1 MIRVVLIALAF
12 LALTLVL
19 LPFQLIG
26 LAFDLRLQRTIPH
39 LYHRVLC
46 ALIGVRI
53 REVGMR
59 STASPALILSNHASW
74 LDICVISALAPVV
87 FVAKSEVAGW
97 PVFGW
102 LAKLQRTIF
111 INRQARH
118 QTGAATREI
127 AGRLLGGDA
136 VVLFAEGTSS
146 DGIRVLPFR
155 SSLVGA
161 VHHALGNSTHH
172 TSITVQPMSLA
183 YVGFGGVPMGRGLRE
198 RVAWYGDADLIPHL
212 LARAVVR
219 RRRRHGELGRGQG
232 LRHERGSQGD
242 HARGGKIGPAHD
254 RGGTACCAAGTD
266 GIGAGPRTAASGTGL
281 TCVDAMVHR
290 VLRLCG
296 VRVTMRS
303 PSRAPPDRTNP
314 CKFAISAAPACAFP
328 PSASAA
334 TISASA
340 PISKPRAR

>member
-1 MIRVVLIALAF
+1 MIRIVLIVLAIV
-12 LALTLVL
+12 ALTLVL

-26 LAFDLRLQRTIPH
+26 IAFNLWLQRTIPH
-39 LYHRVLC
+39 LYHRILC
-46 ALIGVRI
+46 ALIGIRI
-53 REVGMR
+53 SEVGRR
-59 STASPALILSNHASW
+59 STATPALILSNHVSW
-74 LDICVISALAPVV
+74 LDICVITALAPVV

-127 AGRLLGGDA
+127 AARLLGGDA

-161 VHHALGNSTHH
+161 VHHALGNTTRHTH
-172 TSITVQPMSLA
+172 ITVQPMSLA

-212 LARAVVR
+212 LHVLSSGAVDVTVSWGEATAYDMSADRKAIARAAEKSVR
-219 RRRRHGELGRGQG
+219 RM
-232 LRHERGSQGD
+232 
-242 HARGGKIGPAHD
+242 
-254 RGGTACCAAGTD
+254 
-266 GIGAGPRTAASGTGL
+266 TAA
-281 TCVDAMVHR
+281 A
-290 VLRLCG
+290 LR
-296 VRVTMRS
+296 
-303 PSRAPPDRTNP
+303 
-314 CKFAISAAPACAFP
+314 AAPALQTPA
-328 PSASAA
+328 
-334 TISASA
+334 A
-340 PISKPRAR
+340 PIPGPRQPHLQPA

>member
-1 MIRVVLIALAF
+1 VLLSLAFGRVEYDAAISISTRTQRTRCMIRVTAIALAI

-26 LAFDLRLQRTIPH
+26 IAFDLRLQRSIPH

-53 REVGMR
+53 REIGAR
-59 STASPALILSNHASW
+59 STASPALILSNHVSW
-74 LDICVISALAPVV
+74 LDICVITALAPVV
-87 FVAKSEVAGW
+87 FVAKREVAAW

-172 TSITVQPMSLA
+172 TEITVQPMSLA

-212 LARAVVR
+212 VHVLSSGAVDVTVSWGEAVAYDMSADRKVITRAAEKSVR
-219 RRRRHGELGRGQG
+219 RM
-232 LRHERGSQGD
+232 
-242 HARGGKIGPAHD
+242 
-254 RGGTACCAAGTD
+254 
-266 GIGAGPRTAASGTGL
+266 TAA
-281 TCVDAMVHR
+281 A
-290 VLRLCG
+290 LR
-296 VRVTMRS
+296 R
-303 PSRAPPDRTNP
+303 
-314 CKFAISAAPACAFP
+314 P
-328 PSASAA
+328 PSALGTPAEKIAA
-334 TISASA
+334 IPVST
-340 PISKPRAR
+340 

>member
-1 MIRVVLIALAF
+1 MIRVVLIALTF
-12 LALTLVL
+12 LVLTLVL

-53 REVGMR
+53 REIGMR
-59 STASPALILSNHASW
+59 STANPALILSNHVSW
-74 LDICVISALAPVV
+74 LDICVISALSPVV
-87 FVAKSEVAGW
+87 FVAKSEVARW

-127 AGRLLGGDA
+127 AGRLLSGDA

-198 RVAWYGDADLIPHL
+198 CVAWYGDVDLIPHL
-212 LARAVVR
+212 LHVLSSGAVDVTVSWGEAMAYDMSADRKTIARDAERSVR
-219 RRRRHGELGRGQG
+219 RM
-232 LRHERGSQGD
+232 
-242 HARGGKIGPAHD
+242 
-254 RGGTACCAAGTD
+254 
-266 GIGAGPRTAASGTGL
+266 TAAAL
-281 TCVDAMVHR
+281 RAARPAR
-290 VLRLCG
+290 V
-296 VRVTMRS
+296 
-303 PSRAPPDRTNP
+303 
-314 CKFAISAAPACAFP
+314 
-328 PSASAA
+328 
-334 TISASA
+334 ASA
-340 PISKPRAR
+340 PAFERLQPLSA

>member
-1 MIRVVLIALAF
+1 MIRVVSIALAF
-12 LALTLVL
+12 VALTLVL

-26 LAFDLRLQRTIPH
+26 LLFDLRLQRTIPH

-53 REVGMR
+53 RQLGVR
-59 STASPALILSNHASW
+59 SAASPALLLSNHVSW

-87 FVAKSEVAGW
+87 FVAKSEVARW
-97 PVFGW
+97 PVLGW

-111 INRQARH
+111 VNRQARH

-127 AGRLLGGDA
+127 AGRMLGGDA

-183 YVGFGGVPMGRGLRE
+183 YVSLSGVPMGRGLRE
-198 RVAWYGDADLIPHL
+198 RVAWYGDVDLIPHL
-212 LARAVVR
+212 FHVLSSGAIDITVSWGEATAYDMRADRKAIARDAEKSVRRMTAAALRTAPPARAT
-219 RRRRHGELGRGQG
+219 
-232 LRHERGSQGD
+232 
-242 HARGGKIGPAHD
+242 P
-254 RGGTACCAAGTD
+254 
-266 GIGAGPRTAASGTGL
+266 
-281 TCVDAMVHR
+281 
-290 VLRLCG
+290 
-296 VRVTMRS
+296 
-303 PSRAPPDRTNP
+303 
-314 CKFAISAAPACAFP
+314 APASEQP
-328 PSASAA
+328 LPEP
-334 TISASA
+334 T
-340 PISKPRAR
+340 

>member
-1 MIRVVLIALAF
+1 MIRTVSIVLAIV
-12 LALTLVL
+12 ALTLVL

-26 LAFDLRLQRTIPH
+26 IAFELRLQRTIPH
-39 LYHRVLC
+39 LYHRILC
-46 ALIGVRI
+46 ALIGIRI
-53 REVGMR
+53 SEVGRR
-59 STASPALILSNHASW
+59 SIAAPALILSNHVSW
-74 LDICVISALAPVV
+74 LDICVITALAPVV
-87 FVAKSEVAGW
+87 FVAKSEVAEW

-161 VHHALGNSTHH
+161 VHHALGNTTHH
-172 TSITVQPMSLA
+172 THITVQPMSLA

-212 LARAVVR
+212 LHVLSSGAVDVTVSWGEATAYDMSADRKAIARAAEKSVR
-219 RRRRHGELGRGQG
+219 RM
-232 LRHERGSQGD
+232 
-242 HARGGKIGPAHD
+242 
-254 RGGTACCAAGTD
+254 
-266 GIGAGPRTAASGTGL
+266 TAA
-281 TCVDAMVHR
+281 A
-290 VLRLCG
+290 LR
-296 VRVTMRS
+296 
-303 PSRAPPDRTNP
+303 
-314 CKFAISAAPACAFP
+314 AAPALQTP
-328 PSASAA
+328 AA
-334 TISASA
+334 
-340 PISKPRAR
+340 PVPGLRQPHPRPA

>member
-1 MIRVVLIALAF
+1 MIRIILIALAF
-12 LALTLVL
+12 VALTLAL

-39 LYHRVLC
+39 LYHRALC

-53 REVGMR
+53 REVGRR
-59 STASPALILSNHASW
+59 SRANPVLILSNHASW

-87 FVAKSEVAGW
+87 FIAKSEVAGW

-111 INRQARH
+111 INRQARR

-146 DGIRVLPFR
+146 NGTRVLPFR

-161 VHHALGNSTHH
+161 VHHALGNSSHH

-183 YVGFGGVPMGRGLRE
+183 YVGIGGVPMGRGLRE

-212 LARAVVR
+212 LRVLASGAVDVTVSWGEATAHDMSADRKAIAREAEKSVR
-219 RRRRHGELGRGQG
+219 RM
-232 LRHERGSQGD
+232 
-242 HARGGKIGPAHD
+242 
-254 RGGTACCAAGTD
+254 TAAAL
-266 GIGAGPRTAASGTGL
+266 RTAPP
-281 TCVDAMVHR
+281 
-290 VLRLCG
+290 
-296 VRVTMRS
+296 VRT
-303 PSRAPPDRTNP
+303 
-314 CKFAISAAPACAFP
+314 APAGQQPHAFP
-328 PSASAA
+328 ELA
-334 TISASA
+334 
-340 PISKPRAR
+340 

>member
-1 MIRVVLIALAF
+1 MIRVILIALAF

-26 LAFDLRLQRTIPH
+26 IAFDLRLQRTIPH
-39 LYHRVLC
+39 LYHRILC

-53 REVGMR
+53 REVGAR
-59 STASPALILSNHASW
+59 STASPALILSNHVSW

-87 FVAKSEVAGW
+87 FVAKSEVSEW

-102 LAKLQRTIF
+102 LARLQRTIF

-161 VHHALGNSTHH
+161 VHHALGNSTQH
-172 TSITVQPMSLA
+172 TQITVQPMSLA

-198 RVAWYGDADLIPHL
+198 RVAWYGDADLVPHL
-212 LARAVVR
+212 LHVLASGAVDVTVSWGEATAYDMSADRKAIARDAEKSVRRMTAAALRAAPSARAT
-219 RRRRHGELGRGQG
+219 
-232 LRHERGSQGD
+232 
-242 HARGGKIGPAHD
+242 P
-254 RGGTACCAAGTD
+254 
-266 GIGAGPRTAASGTGL
+266 
-281 TCVDAMVHR
+281 
-290 VLRLCG
+290 
-296 VRVTMRS
+296 
-303 PSRAPPDRTNP
+303 
-314 CKFAISAAPACAFP
+314 APALEPLSELA
-328 PSASAA
+328 
-334 TISASA
+334 
-340 PISKPRAR
+340 

>member
-1 MIRVVLIALAF
+1 MIRVFMIRAISIALAI

-26 LAFDLRLQRTIPH
+26 IAFGLRLQRSIPH
-39 LYHRVLC
+39 FYHRILC
-46 ALIGVRI
+46 TLIGVRI
-53 REVGMR
+53 REVGRR
-59 STASPALILSNHASW
+59 STASPALILSNHVSW
-74 LDICVISALAPVV
+74 LDICVISALTPVV

-111 INRQARH
+111 INRRARH

-172 TSITVQPMSLA
+172 GHITVQPMSLA
-183 YVGFGGVPMGRGLRE
+183 YVRFGGVPIGRALRE

-212 LARAVVR
+212 FHVLSSGAVDVTVSWGEAVAYDMSADRKAIARDAEKSVR
-219 RRRRHGELGRGQG
+219 RMTTAA
-232 LRHERGSQGD
+232 LRAAPLPATS
-242 HARGGKIGPAHD
+242 APAHEQ
-254 RGGTACCAAGTD
+254 
-266 GIGAGPRTAASGTGL
+266 PL
-281 TCVDAMVHR
+281 
-290 VLRLCG
+290 
-296 VRVTMRS
+296 
-303 PSRAPPDRTNP
+303 PE
-314 CKFAISAAPACAFP
+314 PA
-328 PSASAA
+328 
-334 TISASA
+334 
-340 PISKPRAR
+340 

>member
-1 MIRVVLIALAF
+1 MIRVILIALAF

-26 LAFDLRLQRTIPH
+26 IAFDLRLQRTIPH

-53 REVGMR
+53 REVGRR
-59 STASPALILSNHASW
+59 STASPALILSNHVSW

-102 LAKLQRTIF
+102 LARLQRTIF

-136 VVLFAEGTSS
+136 

-172 TSITVQPMSLA
+172 TYVTVQPMSLA
-183 YVGFGGVPMGRGLRE
+183 YVGFGGVPMGRALRE
-198 RVAWYGDADLIPHL
+198 RVAWYGDADLVPHL
-212 LARAVVR
+212 LHVLSSGAVDVTVSWGEAVAYDMSADRKAIARDAEKSVRRMTAAALRAAPPARATPAPVLEPLS
-219 RRRRHGELGRGQG
+219 EL
-232 LRHERGSQGD
+232 
-242 HARGGKIGPAHD
+242 A
-254 RGGTACCAAGTD
+254 
-266 GIGAGPRTAASGTGL
+266 
-281 TCVDAMVHR
+281 
-290 VLRLCG
+290 
-296 VRVTMRS
+296 
-303 PSRAPPDRTNP
+303 
-314 CKFAISAAPACAFP
+314 
-328 PSASAA
+328 
-334 TISASA
+334 
-340 PISKPRAR
+340 

>member
-1 MIRVVLIALAF
+1 MRDDPGAPAPHAHQTLFMIRVISIALAF

-26 LAFDLRLQRTIPH
+26 IAFDLRLQRSIPH
-39 LYHRVLC
+39 FYHRILC

-53 REVGMR
+53 REVGRR
-59 STASPALILSNHASW
+59 STASPALILSNHVSW

-111 INRQARH
+111 VNRQARH
-118 QTGAATREI
+118 QTGAATAEI

-172 TSITVQPMSLA
+172 THITVQPMSLA
-183 YVGFGGVPMGRGLRE
+183 YVRFGGVPMGRGLRE

-212 LARAVVR
+212 LHVLASGAVDVIVSWGEAVAYDMSADRKVIARDAEKSVR
-219 RRRRHGELGRGQG
+219 RMT
-232 LRHERGSQGD
+232 
-242 HARGGKIGPAHD
+242 
-254 RGGTACCAAGTD
+254 TAM
-266 GIGAGPRTAASGTGL
+266 L
-281 TCVDAMVHR
+281 
-290 VLRLCG
+290 
-296 VRVTMRS
+296 
-303 PSRAPPDRTNP
+303 RAPPVRTLSVP
-314 CKFAISAAPACAFP
+314 TAGPPQPLPEPA
-328 PSASAA
+328 
-334 TISASA
+334 
-340 PISKPRAR
+340 

>member
-1 MIRVVLIALAF
+1 MIRVVLIALTF
-12 LALTLVL
+12 LVLTLVL

-53 REVGMR
+53 REIGMR
-59 STASPALILSNHASW
+59 STASPALILSNHVSW
-74 LDICVISALAPVV
+74 LDICVISALWPVV
-87 FVAKSEVAGW
+87 FVAKSEVARW

-127 AGRLLGGDA
+127 AGRLLRGDA

-183 YVGFGGVPMGRGLRE
+183 YVGFGGVPMGRSLRE
-198 RVAWYGDADLIPHL
+198 RVAWYGDVDLIPHL
-212 LARAVVR
+212 LHVLSSGAVDVTVSWGDAIAYDMSADRKSIARDAEKSVR
-219 RRRRHGELGRGQG
+219 RM
-232 LRHERGSQGD
+232 
-242 HARGGKIGPAHD
+242 
-254 RGGTACCAAGTD
+254 
-266 GIGAGPRTAASGTGL
+266 TAAAL
-281 TCVDAMVHR
+281 RAARPAR
-290 VLRLCG
+290 V
-296 VRVTMRS
+296 
-303 PSRAPPDRTNP
+303 
-314 CKFAISAAPACAFP
+314 
-328 PSASAA
+328 
-334 TISASA
+334 ASA
-340 PISKPRAR
+340 PAFERLQPLSA